1 MEGREGERERGGRA
15 TREKK
20 TGKVSMV
27 EILTTGLGLNHSRFG
42 TWEILNL

>member
-1 MEGREGERERGGRA
+1 MEGREEEGEREGGA

-20 TGKVSMV
+20 TGKVSMI